1 MKEIITIL
9 LLTVLTI
16 LVLIGV
22 LYGKSQKKSNNYFG
36 DFLSKTGH
44 PLLRMYHNGKP
55 YLLLL
60 DTGATHNVIDS
71 NSLSE
76 FDKKFT
82 RKKASIVA
90 GIGDIDTKETHEV
103 YRIRFDDELNSF
115 TDDFISLDISGM
127 FEDFNGEK
135 VVGILGVSFLS
146 KYALTLD
153 FKNNIV
159 S

>member
-1 MKEIITIL
+1 MKEAIIVLLIVIATIL
-9 LLTVLTI
+9 IGI
-16 LVLIGV
+16 L
-22 LYGKSQKKSNNYFG
+22 YDKSQRKKLNNYFG
-36 DFLSKTGH
+36 DTLSKTGH

-71 NSLSE
+71 NRLNE

-82 RKKASIVA
+82 RKKANIISC
-90 GIGDIDTKETHEV
+90 IGDVNTNENHEI
-103 YRIRFDDELNSF
+103 YTIRFDDKLNSF
-115 TDDFISLDISGM
+115 TDDFVSLDITGIC
-127 FEDFNGEK
+127 EDFEGEK